1 MSAECNSQPLLFHD
15 FGPRVVTARFDGGD
29 ITSDGGMT
37 LVGATDERL
46 GLLERA
52 ASCFVDHRDPG
63 RVQHSVLELLR
74 QRVFGLAL
82 GYEDLV
88 DHDELRRDRLLAA
101 VVGKRDVGEELL
113 AGKSTLNRM
122 ELTLGEVS
130 ENERYKKIALD
141 TDALDRVLVEAF
153 LDAYDEPPGWI
164 ELDLDNTDVPLHG
177 HQEGRFFHG
186 YYGHYCYLPLYI
198 FSGEH
203 LLLARL
209 GTADRDGAAGATEEI
224 ARIVAQIRERW
235 PQTEILVRGDSGF
248 CREELMAWCEE
259 NDVWYVVGMAKNAR
273 LRALIAEELAEARL
287 LCELSGRP
295 ERVFAELEY
304 TTLESWGAT
313 RRVVAKAE
321 HLVGD
326 KSNPRFVVTNI
337 PADVYGAQMLYEDVY
352 CIRGEME
359 NRIKEQQL
367 YLFAD
372 RASAATM
379 RANQIRLYL
388 SSLAYVLLSAMRRL
402 ALAGTELARAQ
413 CHTIRTKLLKIGA
426 VIRVTTRRV
435 WVSMSSAYPYQQLF
449 ALIHARLTQPRAGP

>member
-1 MSAECNSQPLLFHD
+1 MTECNSQPLLFRD
-15 FGPRVVTARFDGGD
+15 FGPRLVSATFDGGD
-29 ITSDGGMT
+29 ITSDGGAT
-37 LVGATDERL
+37 LLRATDDRI

-52 ASCFVDHRDPG
+52 AACFTDHRDAE

-88 DHDELRRDRLLAA
+88 DHDELRRDRLLAT
-101 VVGKRDVGEELL
+101 VVGKRDVGEGLL
-113 AGKSTLNRM
+113 AGKSTLNRL
-122 ELTLGEVS
+122 ELALGEIP

-141 TDALDRVLVEAF
+141 TAALDGVLVDTF
-153 LDAYDEPPGWI
+153 LDAHEEPPGFI
-164 ELDLDNTDVPLHG
+164 EIDLDNTDVPLHG

-186 YYGHYCYLPLYI
+186 YYGHYCYLPLYV
-198 FSGEH
+198 FCGEH
-203 LLLARL
+203 LLLARQRP
-209 GTADRDGAAGATEEI
+209 ADCDGAAGATEEI
-224 ARIVAQIRERW
+224 ARIVARIRERW
-235 PQTEILVRGDSGF
+235 PATEILVRGDSGF
-248 CREELMAWCEE
+248 CREELMAWCED
-259 NDVWYVVGMAKNAR
+259 NAVWYVLGLPKNAR
-273 LRALIAEELAEARL
+273 LTAMIANELAAAKAE
-287 LCELSGRP
+287 CEEKGKP
-295 ERVFAELEY
+295 ARVFAELEY
-304 TTLESWGAT
+304 ATLDSWSAT

-337 PADVYGAQMLYEDVY
+337 PADVYPAQMLYEDVY
-352 CIRGEME
+352 CSRGDME

-388 SSLAYVLLSAMRRL
+388 SSLAYVLLAALRRIG
-402 ALAGTELARAQ
+402 LAGTEMARAQ

-426 VIRVTTRRV
+426 QIRVTVRRV
-435 WVSMSSAYPYQQLF
+435 WVSMSSSHPCQQIF
-449 ALIHARLTQPRAGP
+449 ERIHARLTAAPAGP

>member
-1 MSAECNSQPLLFHD
+1 MPTQTTAEPFLFHD
-15 FGPRVVTARFDGGD
+15 FGARVVATRFDGGD
-29 ITSDGGMT
+29 ITSNGGAV
-37 LVGATDERL
+37 LLRSTDERI

-52 ASCFVDHRDPG
+52 AACFEDHRDG
-63 RVQHSVLELLR
+63 DRIQHSVLELLR

-101 VVGKRDVGEELL
+101 VVGKRDVGEGLL
-113 AGKSTLNRM
+113 AGKSTLNRL
-122 ELTLGEVS
+122 ELTLGEVP

-141 TDALDRVLVEAF
+141 TESLDRVLVDTF
-153 LDAYDEPPGWI
+153 LDAYESPPGWI
-164 ELDLDNTDVPLHG
+164 EIDLDNTDVPLHG
-177 HQEGRFFHG
+177 QQEGRHFHG
-186 YYGHYCYLPLYI
+186 YYGHYCYLPLYV

-209 GTADRDGAAGATEEI
+209 GTADRDGAADAAEEV
-224 ARIVAQIRERW
+224 ARIVAQIRARW
-235 PQTEILVRGDSGF
+235 PQTEILIRGDSGF
-248 CREELMAWCEE
+248 CREELMAWCED
-259 NDVWYVVGMAKNAR
+259 NGVWYVVGMAKNAR
-273 LRALIAEELAEARL
+273 LIAMIESELAAAKAE
-287 LCELSGRP
+287 CGETERP
-295 ERVFAELEY
+295 ARVFADLEY
-304 TTLESWGAT
+304 ATLSSWSAT

-321 HLVGD
+321 HILGD

-337 PADVYGAQMLYEDVY
+337 PQDVYAAQMLYEEVY
-352 CIRGEME
+352 CSRGEME

-372 RASAATM
+372 RASATTM

-388 SSLAYVLLSAMRRL
+388 SSLAYVLLAALRRI

-435 WVSMSSAYPYQQLF
+435 WASMSSAFAHQQLF
-449 ALIHARLTQPRAGP
+449 ALIHERLTPARSGP